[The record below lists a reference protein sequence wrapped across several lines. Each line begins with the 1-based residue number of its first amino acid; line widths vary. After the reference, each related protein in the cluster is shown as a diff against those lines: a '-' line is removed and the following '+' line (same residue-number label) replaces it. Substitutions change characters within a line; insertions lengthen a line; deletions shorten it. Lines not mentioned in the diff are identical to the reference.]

1 VPGTGTGQTVPC
13 RSRAVFKR
21 AVFVPAQRASIT
33 VALLLGGVM
42 PTEVL
47 LRMAGDLHLRPGGD
61 EFP

>member
-1 VPGTGTGQTVPC
+1 MEANIILRP
-13 RSRAVFKR
+13 RFRIIEAN
-21 AVFVPAQRASIT
+21 IINT

-47 LRMAGDLHLRPGGD
+47 LRMAGDLHLLPGGD